1 MANQVLFG
9 FHALSD
15 VLGNRLNTVDAQLIA
30 GAIQQSVDEHNRQ
43 ISALSA
49 LFVENVTAPSERYKQ
64 IGPIRLQP
72 LDENGRALPTKPFGY
87 YDVGYPIH
95 TAGSAWGANYIAR
108 AKMTVQDANDA
119 TAQMLEAD
127 MRWMRDH
134 ILAALFASATWTFTD
149 PFYGSLTVQPLALA
163 SDGVTYAVQTGAD
176 TGATDTHQL
185 AQANAIGAGAD
196 NPFPAIYT
204 ELKEHPENDGDVVVF
219 FPTGL
224 KAAITALTTFNPIAD
239 PNIRPGSGSD
249 VLVGTLGV
257 ATPGRLVGYEDSG
270 VWLVE
275 WPSMPA
281 NYLVATTTGGTRALG
296 MRQDPEPELQ
306 GFNRVAE
313 RDNHPFYESQWM
325 RRAGFGARNRVG
337 AVVMRIGNGTYAVP
351 TGYTSPMP

>member
-1 MANQVLFG
+1 MANQVLYG

-15 VLGNRLNTVDAQLIA
+15 VLGNRLSTVDAELISS
-30 GAIQQSVDEHNRQ
+30 AIQQSVDEHNRQ
-43 ISALSA
+43 MTSLMG
-49 LFVENVTAPSERYKQ
+49 LFVDPVTSATERYKQ
-64 IGPIRLQP
+64 TGPIRLQP

-87 YDVGYPIH
+87 YDVGYPIQM
-95 TAGSAWGANYIAR
+95 AGSAWGANYVAR

-134 ILAALFASATWTFTD
+134 VLAALFANAAWTFTD
-149 PFYGSLTVQPLALA
+149 PQYGSLSVQPLALA
-163 SDGVTYAVQTGAD
+163 SDNITYAVQTGAD

-196 NPFPAIYT
+196 NPFPTIYT
-204 ELKEHPENDGDVVVF
+204 ELKEHPENDGDVIVF
-219 FPTGL
+219 YPTGL
-224 KAAITALTTFNPIAD
+224 KSAITGLATFNPIAD
-239 PNIRPGSGSD
+239 PNITPGNASD
-249 VLVGTLGV
+249 RLTGTLGV
-257 ATPGRLVGYEDSG
+257 ATPGRLTGYEDSG

-275 WPSMPA
+275 WPSLPA
-281 NYLVATTTGGTRALG
+281 NYLIATTTGGNRALG
-296 MRQDPEPELQ
+296 MREDPEAELR

-351 TGYTSPMP
+351 TGYTSPMA